1 MTSVH
6 SHLEDISHRGWM
18 PVWLSKLTESA
29 LAAQVLAAFEKF
41 APMFEIISLNSLLM
55 CSLWRSHGTVSIDEA
70 APGQLMREQLETA
83 ASVPQVR
90 TLSSFQN
97 GSGAS

>member
-1 MTSVH
+1 MQGVWRELGEHPMTSVH

-41 APMFEIISLNSLLM
+41 APMFRDYIF
-55 CSLWRSHGTVSIDEA
+55 
-70 APGQLMREQLETA
+70 EQLVDVLVVEIT
-83 ASVPQVR
+83 
-90 TLSSFQN
+90 
-97 GSGAS
+97 

>member
-41 APMFEIISLNSLLM
+41 APMFRDYIF
-55 CSLWRSHGTVSIDEA
+55 
-70 APGQLMREQLETA
+70 EQLVDVLVVEIT
-83 ASVPQVR
+83 
-90 TLSSFQN
+90 
-97 GSGAS
+97 

>member
-1 MTSVH
+1 MQGELGEVFTSFSSDLLLWAVA
-6 SHLEDISHRGWM
+6 RGWM
-18 PVWLSKLTESA
+18 PVCLSKLTESVSRA

-70 APGQLMREQLETA
+70 APGQLMREVWL
-83 ASVPQVR
+83 
-90 TLSSFQN
+90 
-97 GSGAS
+97 